1 MKKQQPMQANK
12 GELLVSILN
21 NRRDFKILSENL
33 WYRIPVNSVEKW
45 LRHRWPPKW
54 IAFYQTKIFK
64 EEAYSVRYFS
74 EISDIVTADRKTL
87 FPKEPS
93 NSKQNKIYYQIK
105 IKPLQ
110 VLQHPIYS
118 RRWRRI
124 TFISS
129 TWEKFINASEIN
141 DLYDDSPLED
151 RLWAELKRLEVDAER
166 QELVTVKNHNYFLD
180 FAVYC
185 MQGKLDLETDGDAW
199 HSNKER
205 AKQDNFR
212 DNLLNTDGWRVLR
225 FNTNQVKED
234 MSSYCIPIVVENINR
249 LGGLNKNNRQ
259 GQMIKLKNKASQ
271 LDLFD

>member
-1 MKKQQPMQANK
+1 MQVTK

-21 NRRDFKILSENL
+21 NNRDFQILCENL
-33 WYRIPVNSVEKW
+33 WYRIPVDSAEKW

-54 IAFYQTKIFK
+54 IAFYQTKIFEK
-64 EEAYSVRYFS
+64 EAYSIRYFS
-74 EISDIVTADRKTL
+74 EVIDITTVSRHAL
-87 FPKEPS
+87 FPKEPPS
-93 NSKQNKIYYQIK
+93 PKQKKTYYQIK

-110 VLQHPIYS
+110 ILQKPIYS
-118 RRWRRI
+118 HRWRRI
-124 TFISS
+124 TFILS

-141 DLYDDSPLED
+141 DLYDDIPLED
-151 RLWAELKRLEVDAER
+151 HLWAELKGLGVDAER
-166 QELVTVKNHNYFLD
+166 QEFVTIKNHNYFLD

-212 DNLLNTDGWRVLR
+212 DNLLKTEGWRVLR
-225 FNTNQVKED
+225 FNTHQIKED
-234 MSSYCIPIVVENINR
+234 MSNYCIPIIAENINR
-249 LGGLNKNNRQ
+249 LGGLNKNDSQ
-259 GQMIKLKNKASQ
+259 GKIIKLKNTSSQ

>member
-1 MKKQQPMQANK
+1 MQANE
-12 GELLVSILN
+12 GELLVSIVN
-21 NRRDFKILSENL
+21 NKQDFQILSEKL
-33 WYRIPVNSVEKW
+33 WYRIPVSSAKKW
-45 LRHRWPPKW
+45 LGNRWPPKW

-64 EEAYSVRYFS
+64 EEAYSIRYFS
-74 EISDIVTADRKTL
+74 EVTDIVTVDRKTL
-87 FPKEPS
+87 FPKEPP
-93 NSKQNKIYYQIK
+93 NPKQKKTYYQIK

-110 VLQHPIYS
+110 VLQYPIYS

-141 DLYDDSPLED
+141 DLFDDSPLED
-151 RLWAELKRLEVDAER
+151 RLWAELKRLGVDAER

-185 MQGKLDLETDGDAW
+185 MQGKLDLETDGDTW

-212 DNLLNTDGWRVLR
+212 DNLLKTEGWRVLR

-234 MSSYCIPIVVENINR
+234 MSNYCVPIIVENINR
-249 LGGLNKNNRQ
+249 LGGLNKNDEQ
-259 GQMIKLKNKASQ
+259 GKIIKLKNTSSQ